1 MQTDDTSIAVFKT
14 HQAAE
19 TAVKNLT
26 NAGFDMK
33 SLSIIGK
40 GFHSEEKVVGF
51 YTVGDR
57 MKFWGLNGAFWGGFW
72 GLFLG
77 GVVLTIPVVGHVIVL
92 GYLAATLVSAVE
104 SAALVGGLSAL
115 GAALYSIG
123 VPKDSIVRYE
133 ADIKAD
139 GFVVMAHGS
148 AEEMARAK
156 TILAASDPA
165 SLIVHTGAERDAPLA
180 AVRAGASA

>member
-19 TAVKNLT
+19 SAIKDLT
-26 NAGFDMK
+26 RAGFDMK
-33 SLSIIGK
+33 SLSIVGK

-51 YTVGDR
+51 YTAGDR

-104 SAALVGGLSAL
+104 GAALVGGFSAL

-123 VPKDSIVRYE
+123 IPKDSIVQYE

-148 AEEMARAK
+148 ADEMVRAK
-156 TILAASDPA
+156 KILQAGNPS
-165 SLIVHTGAERDAPLA
+165 SLLVHAGQEKELPLA
-180 AVRAGASA
+180 VIQASASA